1 MRKTS
6 TIRSELVC
14 FECGNIMPI
23 SRKNRRQRT
32 KYHIKDIFCFKC
44 DVVTKH
50 IELGNVDIVK
60 KELEFKENRNEEEE
74 LIYNLLQ
81 EKTNIEEEQKQ
92 KIKVKL
98 LKKEER

>member
-1 MRKTS
+1 MVK
-6 TIRSELVC
+6 SELIC

-23 SRKNRRQRT
+23 PRQIRRQRN
-32 KYHIKDIFCFKC
+32 KYHIKDMFCFKC
-44 DVVTKH
+44 DNITKH
-50 IELGNVDIVK
+50 IELRDGDIVK

-81 EKTNIEEEQKQ
+81 ENEIEEEQKE

-98 LKKEER
+98 LEKQ

>member
-1 MRKTS
+1 MRRTS
-6 TIRSELVC
+6 TVRSELVC

-50 IELGNVDIVK
+50 IELKDGDMLK
-60 KELEFKENRNEEEE
+60 KELEFKENKNEEEN

-81 EKTNIEEEQKQ
+81 KNDIDKEQKQ